1 MTSST
6 TDSDNTLYV
15 LYGSQMGNSE
25 QAAKDFV
32 QQFRGKQQDKKY
44 DAFKGLLPK
53 AIQLDDYLE
62 MYHSPVSSLPIII
75 FVSSYGVGQ
84 APLGANRF
92 RELCDTFIDNDQNNK
107 IGNSVMLKGISYAIC
122 GLGDSS
128 YPTYLKNPATIDQG
142 LTVAGAT
149 RIVGTNLGKADASQ
163 SGNNSQD
170 KVIQEW
176 IKNLWEPLS
185 TCIQQIRKNEEQE
198 NENDDENGDN
208 KVDYKAMQQNIIKM
222 LIELDPDYTPPK
234 GFNKGKGSGSG
245 SAGCGGGMLLILTIA
260 VGIVAIG
267 IKMGIYNK
275 LQDGDDDVAAMS

>member
-1 MTSST
+1 MKSSSN
-6 TDSDNTLYV
+6 DRDNTLYV

-32 QQFRGKQQDKKY
+32 QQFRGKQNQY
-44 DAFKGLLPK
+44 DAFQGLQPK

-62 MYHSPVSSLPIII
+62 MYHSPVSALPLII

-92 RELCDTFIDNDQNNK
+92 REVCDTLIENDQNNK
-107 IGNSVMLKGISYAIC
+107 VGNSTLLKGMSYAIC

-149 RIVGTNLGKADASQ
+149 RIVGTKLGKADASQ
-163 SGNNSQD
+163 SGTNSQD

-176 IKNLWEPLS
+176 IQNLWEPLS
-185 TCIQQIRKNEEQE
+185 TCLQQIRKQEQQQQ
-198 NENDDENGDN
+198 ENDDENNDN
-208 KVDYKAMQQNIIKM
+208 KVDYKLMQQNIIKM

-234 GFNKGKGSGSG
+234 GFHNKGSGGGTS
-245 SAGCGGGMLLILTIA
+245 SAGCGGGMLLFLAIA

-267 IKMGIYNK
+267 IKMGIYDK
-275 LQDGDDDVAAMS
+275 LQEDGDDVASLS